1 MRRLPELV
9 LAFPFLV
16 VSAILAQQPSGPP
29 SATPVATSAPQVAS
43 TSPTLTPREL
53 AEVRGDVQM
62 ARKMYREAISTYVQL
77 AIQEPHNAI
86 LLNKIG
92 VAYQQEG
99 DSGHAGRYYKQAIKA
114 DKTYVSALNNLGTV
128 EYEKKHYGKS
138 IHLYKQTLQF
148 RADTPTVATVYSNL
162 GYAYFADK
170 QYAAAMDSFEK
181 ALRLNPQVF
190 DRHAGFGSIVQQ
202 RAVEDPGLFYFLVA
216 KSYAKAGDIEHCAHF
231 LRMAR
236 DEGYKEFRSA
246 QTDPS
251 FVRVIKD
258 PQIQEILQVPPPYAG
273 TTRPQGL

>member
-1 MRRLPELV
+1 MRRLPVLA
-9 LAFPFLV
+9 LAFPFLGV
-16 VSAILAQQPSGPP
+16 AAILAQQPPSPP
-29 SATPVATSAPQVAS
+29 SATPAATSASQATS

-62 ARKMYREAISTYVQL
+62 ARKMYGEAISTYVQL
-77 AIQEPHNAI
+77 AAQEPHNAA

-99 DSGHAGRYYKQAIKA
+99 DSSHAGRYYKQAIKA
-114 DKTYVSALNNLGTV
+114 DKTYISALNNLGTV
-128 EYEKKHYGKS
+128 EYEKKHFGKS
-138 IHLYKQTLQF
+138 IGLYKRTLQL
-148 RADTPTVATVYSNL
+148 RVDAPTLATVYSNL

-170 QYAAAMDSFEK
+170 QYGAAMDSFQK
-181 ALRLNPQVF
+181 ALTLNPQVF
-190 DRHAGFGSIVQQ
+190 DRHAGYGSIVQQ

-251 FVRVIKD
+251 FAKVIKD

-273 TTRPQGL
+273 TPRPQG

>member
-1 MRRLPELV
+1 MRRLPVLA
-9 LAFPFLV
+9 LAFPFLGV
-16 VSAILAQQPSGPP
+16 AAILAQQPPSPP
-29 SATPVATSAPQVAS
+29 SATPAATSASQATS

-62 ARKMYREAISTYVQL
+62 ARKMYGEAISTYVQL
-77 AIQEPHNAI
+77 AAQEPHNAA

-99 DSGHAGRYYKQAIKA
+99 DSNHAGRYYKQAIKA
-114 DKTYVSALNNLGTV
+114 DKTYISALNNLGTI
-128 EYEKKHYGKS
+128 EYEKKHFGKS
-138 IHLYKQTLQF
+138 IGLYKRTLQL
-148 RADTPTVATVYSNL
+148 RVDTPTLATVYSNL

-170 QYAAAMDSFEK
+170 QYGAAMDSFEK
-181 ALRLNPQVF
+181 ALKLNPQVF
-190 DRHAGFGSIVQQ
+190 DRHAGYGSIVQQ

-251 FVRVIKD
+251 FAKVIKD

-273 TTRPQGL
+273 TPRPQG